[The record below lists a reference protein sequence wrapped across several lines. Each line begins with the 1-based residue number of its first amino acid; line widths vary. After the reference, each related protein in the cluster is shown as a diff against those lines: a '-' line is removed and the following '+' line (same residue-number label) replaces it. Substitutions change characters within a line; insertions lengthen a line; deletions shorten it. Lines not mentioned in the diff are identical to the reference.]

1 MVKMSIQAERK
12 TSPKIMETVETLLKL
27 SRENQSPLWRDIAK
41 RLSETRQNYADLNVG
56 KISKMCKDGDIVVV
70 PGKVL
75 GSGYMEK
82 KLKISALDVSEK
94 AMKKIK
100 DSGSEF
106 VFLADLAKENPE
118 PKNLKIMR

>member
-1 MVKMSIQAERK
+1 
-12 TSPKIMETVETLLKL
+12 METVETLLKL